1 VSTAV
6 ETSDLIHVSR
16 GWKAAPEPVSSAV
29 SETSPPQPGRWRQGT
44 MALRTVASNP
54 HSQTTGPAQLAVCLA
69 LVIPA
74 WVALG
79 LATMLVPSSHL
90 QTAGSQASTTI
101 LSTLAGQ
108 LAVGAAVLSIMRAWA
123 AREIAP
129 ALVGGGFLAYGIHQL
144 VQVSTAGSSEA
155 QPGSQVLGSACL
167 VLAFGLVLLS
177 VVPRREDARRHLTIT
192 VSLAALVIALLAWAI
207 IRPAGI
213 GALTDAG
220 SVGLAGDLI
229 ITAAW
234 SALGIAAIYIGRS
247 ERVPLKS
254 WIGCTALCLAQAH
267 LAFVVIHSNS
277 LSVLASGVFQ
287 TIAIALILFGT
298 VQALQA
304 TIASN
309 HGLIRESMLAFE
321 GSEAQR
327 RHEAHAHEEAVHNL
341 RSALTSITTASH
353 LLVSEG
359 KVPLSEDQRSQLA
372 AALQS
377 ELERARRLLSREWD
391 CGRRSFSLLDVL
403 TPVVVNEQSQGT
415 AVAIEVPAATAV
427 LGNPERTYEVFATLL
442 DNARRHARGT
452 TVTIRAT
459 ATDEWVTV
467 TVEDRGPGLPPIFT
481 DCIFERGWTT
491 SPRREGMGLG
501 LYVARRLME
510 EQGGQLSA
518 TNRPGGGAR
527 FVIDFPAAE
536 TSGQESHPAI
546 GFDARDHRTVARAV

>member
-1 VSTAV
+1 
-6 ETSDLIHVSR
+6 
-16 GWKAAPEPVSSAV
+16 
-29 SETSPPQPGRWRQGT
+29 

-54 HSQTTGPAQLAVCLA
+54 NSQMTGPAQLAVFLA

-79 LATMLVPSSHL
+79 LATVLVPSSHL
-90 QTAGSQASTTI
+90 QAGGSQASSTI

-177 VVPRREDARRHLTIT
+177 VVPRREDNRRHLTIT
-192 VSLAALVIALLAWAI
+192 FSLAALVVALLTWAI

-220 SVGLAGDLI
+220 SAGLAGDLI

-234 SALGIAAIYIGRS
+234 SVLGLSAIYVGRS
-247 ERVPLKS
+247 ERAPLKT

-267 LAFVVIHSNS
+267 LAFVVIHSTG

-287 TIAIALILFGT
+287 TIAIALILFGS

-304 TIASN
+304 TIAGN
-309 HGLIRESMLAFE
+309 HGLLRESMLAFE

-359 KVPLSEDQRSQLA
+359 KVPLSDDQRLQLA

-403 TPVVVNEQSQGT
+403 TPVVVNERSQGT
-415 AVAIEVPAATAV
+415 DVALDVPDGTAV

-527 FVIDFPAAE
+527 FVIDFPAADLDNAGL
-536 TSGQESHPAI
+536 TSEREAHPEI
-546 GFDARDHRTVARAV
+546 CLRPRYHRTAAPVV

>member
-1 VSTAV
+1 VNTAV
-6 ETSDLIHVSR
+6 EASDVIYASPR
-16 GWKAAPEPVSSAV
+16 WNGAAAPVPS
-29 SETSPPQPGRWRQGT
+29 QPGRWRQGT

-54 HSQTTGPAQLAVCLA
+54 HNQMTGPAQLAVCLA

-79 LATMLVPSSHL
+79 LAAILVPASHIP
-90 QTAGSQASTTI
+90 TGGSRASTTI

-144 VQVSTAGSSEA
+144 IQVSTAGSTEA
-155 QPGSQVLGSACL
+155 QPGSQVVGSACL

-177 VVPRREDARRHLTIT
+177 VVPRRDDSRRHLTIT
-192 VSLAALVIALLAWAI
+192 FSLAALVVALVVWAI
-207 IRPAGI
+207 IRPAGV

-220 SVGLAGDLI
+220 SAGLAGDLI

-234 SALGIAAIYIGRS
+234 SVLGLAAIYVGRS
-247 ERVPLKS
+247 ERVPLKT

-267 LAFVVIHSNS
+267 LAFVVIHSTS
-277 LSVLASGVFQ
+277 LSTLASGVFQ
-287 TIAIALILFGT
+287 TLAIALILFGT

-309 HGLIRESMLAFE
+309 HGLLRESMLAFE

-359 KVPLSEDQRSQLA
+359 KVPLSEQQRSQLA

-377 ELERARRLLSREWD
+377 ELERARRLLSREWEF
-391 CGRRSFSLLDVL
+391 GRRSFSLLDVL
-403 TPVVVNEQSQGT
+403 TPVVVNERSQGT
-415 AVAIEVPAATAV
+415 EVALDIPVGTSV

-442 DNARRHARGT
+442 DNARRHARGS

-501 LYVARRLME
+501 LYVARRLMQ

-527 FVIDFPAAE
+527 FVIDIPAADSI
-536 TSGQESHPAI
+536 TAGPASEQVPYQQT
-546 GFDARDHRTVARAV
+546 AAPVV

>member
-1 VSTAV
+1 
-6 ETSDLIHVSR
+6 
-16 GWKAAPEPVSSAV
+16 
-29 SETSPPQPGRWRQGT
+29 
-44 MALRTVASNP
+44 
-54 HSQTTGPAQLAVCLA
+54 
-69 LVIPA
+69 LVVPA

-79 LATMLVPSSHL
+79 LAAILVPGAHI
-90 QTAGSQASTTI
+90 QTGSSQASTTI

-129 ALVGGGFLAYGIHQL
+129 ALVGAGFLAYGIYEL
-144 VQVSTAGSSEA
+144 VQVTTASSSEG

-167 VLAFGLVLLS
+167 VLAFGLVLMS
-177 VVPRREDARRHLTIT
+177 VVPRRDDARRHLTVT
-192 VSLAALVIALLAWAI
+192 FSVAALVVALLTWAV
-207 IRPAGI
+207 IRPEGV
-213 GALTDAG
+213 GALSDAG
-220 SVGLAGDLI
+220 SAGLAGDLI

-234 SALGIAAIYIGRS
+234 SVLGIAAIYVGRS
-247 ERVPLKS
+247 ERAPLKT

-267 LAFVVIHSNS
+267 LAFVVIQDPR

-287 TIAIALILFGT
+287 TIAIALILLGT

-309 HGLIRESMLAFE
+309 HGLLRESMLAFE

-341 RSALTSITTASH
+341 RSALTSITTATH

-359 KVPLSEDQRSQLA
+359 NVPLNEHQRSQLA

-377 ELERARRLLSREWD
+377 ELDRARRLLSREWD
-391 CGRRSFSLLDVL
+391 CGRRSFPLLDVL
-403 TPVVVNEQSQGT
+403 TPVVVNEQAQG
-415 AVAIEVPAATAV
+415 AVVDVEVPAGTTV

-442 DNARRHARGT
+442 ENARRHARGT
-452 TVTIRAT
+452 PVTIRAT
-459 ATDEWVTV
+459 GADEWVTV
-467 TVEDRGPGLPPIFT
+467 TVDDRGPGLPPIFT
-481 DCIFERGWTT
+481 DCIFDRGWST

-510 EQGGQLSA
+510 EQGGDLSA

-527 FVIDFPAAE
+527 LVVGFPASDTAIDDHAWFPVA
-536 TSGQESHPAI
+536 GQEPHRDVSLSGSEARPA
-546 GFDARDHRTVARAV
+546 APRV

>member
-1 VSTAV
+1 
-6 ETSDLIHVSR
+6 
-16 GWKAAPEPVSSAV
+16 
-29 SETSPPQPGRWRQGT
+29 

-54 HSQTTGPAQLAVCLA
+54 HSQMSGPAQLAVCIA

-74 WVALG
+74 WLALG
-79 LATMLVPSSHL
+79 LATILVPSSHL
-90 QTAGSQASTTI
+90 EAAGSQASSTI

-155 QPGSQVLGSACL
+155 QPGSQVVGSACL

-177 VVPRREDARRHLTIT
+177 VVPRREDTRRHLTIT
-192 VSLAALVIALLAWAI
+192 FSLGALVIALVIWAI

-220 SVGLAGDLI
+220 SAGLAGDLI

-234 SALGIAAIYIGRS
+234 SVLGLAAIYVGRS
-247 ERVPLKS
+247 ERVPLKT
-254 WIGCTALCLAQAH
+254 WIGYTALCLAQAH
-267 LAFVVIHSNS
+267 LAFVVIHSTS
-277 LSVLASGVFQ
+277 LSALASGVFQ
-287 TIAIALILFGT
+287 TIAIALILFGS

-304 TIASN
+304 TIANN
-309 HGLIRESMLAFE
+309 HGLLRESMLAFE

-341 RSALTSITTASH
+341 RSALTSITTATH

-359 KVPLSEDQRSQLA
+359 KAPLSEHQRSQLA
-372 AALQS
+372 GALQS

-403 TPVVVNEQSQGT
+403 TPVVVNERSQGSE
-415 AVAIEVPAATAV
+415 VALDVPVGITV

-459 ATDEWVTV
+459 ATDEWVTA

-527 FVIDFPAAE
+527 FVIDFPAAD
-536 TSGQESHPAI
+536 SHNAGATREQQSLSEVGPSPL
-546 GFDARDHRTVARAV
+546 DDRTAAPVA